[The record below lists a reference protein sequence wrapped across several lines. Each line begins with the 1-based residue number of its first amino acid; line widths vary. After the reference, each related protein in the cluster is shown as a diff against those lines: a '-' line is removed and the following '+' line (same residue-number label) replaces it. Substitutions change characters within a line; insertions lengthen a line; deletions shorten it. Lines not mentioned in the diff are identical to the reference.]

1 MDQQLLD
8 FLLQFSS
15 STIYLVVFGILL
27 VCGLGLPI
35 PEDLTL
41 FMAGIAAYYGL
52 ISVVGAMI
60 VAYLGVTLGDTIMFF
75 LGAHFGRKLTK
86 KWIFHK
92 LLPDDRLNSVQ
103 RKFRARG
110 NPLIFAAR
118 FMPGFRA
125 PIFFCAGTLHL
136 PYRVFLFYDGLA
148 ALISVPL
155 IIGAVVIFGDN
166 IEQVIRAIQK
176 AEHGIA
182 ALIGLVV
189 LAMAAQWYNSHR
201 KLRKSEQ

>member
-1 MDQQLLD
+1 
-8 FLLQFSS
+8 
-15 STIYLVVFGILL
+15 
-27 VCGLGLPI
+27 
-35 PEDLTL
+35 
-41 FMAGIAAYYGL
+41 MAGVAAYYGL
-52 ISVVGAMI
+52 VSVVGAMI
-60 VAYLGVTLGDTIMFF
+60 VAYLGVTMGDSIMYW
-75 LGAHFGRKLTK
+75 LGAHFGRRLTK

-136 PYRVFLFYDGLA
+136 PYRVFLFYDGMA
-148 ALISVPL
+148 ALISVPV
-155 IIGAVVIFGDN
+155 IIGVVVIFGDN
-166 IEQVIRAIQK
+166 IEQVIRAVQR

-182 ALIGLVV
+182 AVVALFV
-189 LAMAAQWYNSHR
+189 LAMAGKWYIAHR
-201 KLRKSEQ
+201 KLRKNEQ

>member
-1 MDQQLLD
+1 MDQQFLD

-15 STIYLVVFGILL
+15 STIYLVIFGILL
-27 VCGLGLPI
+27 ACGAGLPI

-41 FMAGIAAYYGL
+41 IMAGIAAYYGL
-52 ISVVGAMI
+52 VSVAGAII
-60 VAYLGVTLGDTIMFF
+60 VAYLGVLIGDSIMYY
-75 LGAHFGRKLTK
+75 LGAHFGRRLTK

-103 RKFRARG
+103 KKFRARG
-110 NPLIFAAR
+110 NSLIFAAR

-125 PIFFCAGTLHL
+125 PVFFCAGTLHL

-148 ALISVPL
+148 ALMSVPV
-155 IIGAVVIFGDN
+155 IIGLVVIFGDH
-166 IEQVIRAIQK
+166 IEKVIRLIQN
-176 AEHGIA
+176 AEHGILA
-182 ALIGLVV
+182 VFVLLALVMTV
-189 LAMAAQWYNSHR
+189 HWYNGHR

>member
-8 FLLQFSS
+8 FLLQFSGN
-15 STIYLVVFGILL
+15 TIYLVIFGVLL
-27 VCGLGLPI
+27 ACGVGLPI
-35 PEDLTL
+35 PEDITL
-41 FMAGIAAYYGL
+41 FMAGVAAYYGL

-60 VAYLGVTLGDTIMFF
+60 VSYLGVTLGDTIMYW
-75 LGAHFGRKLTK
+75 LGAHFGRRLTK

-103 RKFRARG
+103 KKFRARG

-148 ALISVPL
+148 ALISVPV
-155 IIGAVVIFGDN
+155 IIGVVVIFGDN
-166 IEQVIRAIQK
+166 IEQVIRYIK
-176 AEHGIA
+176 RAEHGITVVA
-182 ALIGLVV
+182 GLFI
-189 LAMAAQWYNSHR
+189 LTMAAKWYIAHR
-201 KLRKSEQ
+201 KLKKSEQ

>member
-1 MDQQLLD
+1 MDQQFLD

-15 STIYLVVFGILL
+15 STIYFVIFGILL
-27 VCGLGLPI
+27 ACGTGLPV

-41 FMAGIAAYYGL
+41 IMAGIAAYYGL
-52 ISVVGAMI
+52 VSVAGAII
-60 VAYLGVTLGDTIMFF
+60 VAYLGVLIGDSTMYY
-75 LGAHFGRKLTK
+75 LGAHFGRRLTK

-103 RKFRARG
+103 KKFRARG
-110 NPLIFAAR
+110 NSLIFAAR

-125 PIFFCAGTLHL
+125 PVFFCAGTLHL

-148 ALISVPL
+148 ALLSVPV
-155 IIGAVVIFGDN
+155 IIGLVVIFGDH
-166 IEQVIRAIQK
+166 IEKVIRVIQN
-176 AEHGIA
+176 AEHGILA
-182 ALIGLVV
+182 VFVLLALVMTV
-189 LAMAAQWYNSHR
+189 HWYNGHR

>member
-8 FLLQFSS
+8 FLLQFSG
-15 STIYLVVFGILL
+15 STIYFVIFGILL
-27 VCGLGLPI
+27 ACGIGLPI

-41 FMAGIAAYYGL
+41 LMAGVAAYYGL
-52 ISVVGAMI
+52 ISVIGAMAI
-60 VAYLGVTLGDTIMFF
+60 AYLGVTLGDSIMYW
-75 LGAHFGRKLTK
+75 LGARYGRRLTK

-103 RKFRARG
+103 RKFHTRG

-148 ALISVPL
+148 ALISVPVV
-155 IIGAVVIFGDN
+155 IGVVVIFGDN
-166 IEQVIRAIQK
+166 IEQVIHSIQE

-182 ALIGLVV
+182 AIVFLFIM
-189 LAMAAQWYNSHR
+189 AMAGKWYWAHR
-201 KLRKSEQ
+201 KLRRGED

>member
-15 STIYLVVFGILL
+15 TTIYFVLFGILL
-27 VCGLGLPI
+27 ACGVGLPM

-41 FMAGIAAYYGL
+41 LMAGIAAYYGL
-52 ISVVGAMI
+52 VSVAGVMI
-60 VAYLGVTLGDTIMFF
+60 VCYLGVTLGDSLMYW
-75 LGAHFGRKLTK
+75 LGARYGRRLTK

-103 RKFRARG
+103 KKFRARG

-125 PIFFCAGTLHL
+125 PVFFCAGTLHL
-136 PYRVFLFYDGLA
+136 PYRIFLFYDGLA
-148 ALISVPL
+148 ALISVPV
-155 IIGAVVIFGDN
+155 IIGVVVIFGDN
-166 IEQVIRAIQK
+166 IQQVIRQIQR
-176 AEHGIA
+176 AEHGLA
-182 ALIGLVV
+182 LFFALIF
-189 LAMAAQWYNSHR
+189 LAMIAHWYNGHR